1 MIPNHNVKC
10 AKQGSKAGVLNLF
23 VLCTLSKY
31 LRLVIISHSKSFIK
45 KITKIN
51 NVQQKKQG
59 RNKKSRPQTCLEGGA

>member
-1 MIPNHNVKC
+1 MLNSSILNSDKREFCIP
-10 AKQGSKAGVLNLF
+10 
-23 VLCTLSKY
+23 